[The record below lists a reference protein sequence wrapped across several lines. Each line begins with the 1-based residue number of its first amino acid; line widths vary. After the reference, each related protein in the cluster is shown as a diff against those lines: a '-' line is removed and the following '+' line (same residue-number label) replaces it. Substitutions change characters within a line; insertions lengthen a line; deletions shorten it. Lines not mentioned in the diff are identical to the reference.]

1 MTQEEIHEFKE
12 TIKRTI
18 IPLVQSMTE
27 DQIKD
32 IIKIVEKQHEELP
45 EGFGNMLYEQI
56 LIMKYN
62 GVLPPNQ

>member
-1 MTQEEIHEFKE
+1 MTTEEIQEFKY
-12 TIKRTI
+12 TIAKTI
-18 IPLVQSMTE
+18 IPIVQNMTE

-32 IIKIVEKQHEELP
+32 IIKVVEREHDELP

-62 GVLPPNQ
+62 GVLPN